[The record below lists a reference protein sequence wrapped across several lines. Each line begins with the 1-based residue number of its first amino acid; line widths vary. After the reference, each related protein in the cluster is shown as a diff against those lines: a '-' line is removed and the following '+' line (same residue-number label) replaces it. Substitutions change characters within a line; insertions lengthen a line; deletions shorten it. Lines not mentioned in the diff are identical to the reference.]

1 MAAACVWALASLG
14 SWLAPSTAAAA
25 PAWSLEWSA
34 PPDCPTERTVRETIG
49 VWLAQAP
56 LPNDARGIHIEAE
69 VQRTERGYA
78 LELTLETPSGES
90 QERLVA
96 ERCETLAGVVALKV
110 ALAAD
115 PGAWF
120 ETASNTSLEDARPWG
135 VRLSAGLSRGLQPGL
150 GPHVALTGSWQL
162 APAALELG
170 VGYALPN
177 EAQYAA
183 HPEIGAKLDLLYGS
197 ARACVLPNVGSL
209 AFPICAGADVGVMRG
224 QGFGLAETATSAQ
237 LFASLVIGPALR
249 VPLTELVHVW
259 LGLDAL
265 VPLVRPQYHVRNLD
279 RLFRPE
285 PIGARVQLGSELRF

>member
-1 MAAACVWALASLG
+1 LALASLAG
-14 SWLAPSTAAAA
+14 WLAPSAAAA
-25 PAWSLEWSA
+25 GTSWSLEWSA
-34 PPDCPTERTVRETIG
+34 PQGCPSEQTVRET
-49 VWLAQAP
+49 VEAWLAQGVEA
-56 LPNDARGIHIEAE
+56 NHARGIHVEAE
-69 VQRTERGYA
+69 VKQTARGFA
-78 LELTLETPSGES
+78 LELSLETPSGQSEE
-90 QERLVA
+90 QLVA

-120 ETASNTSLEDARPWG
+120 EAASGESARRARPWG
-135 VRLSAGLSRGLQPGL
+135 ARLSAGLSQGLQPGV
-150 GPHVALTGSWQL
+150 GPHLALTGSWQIG
-162 APAALELG
+162 PAAFELG
-170 VGYALPN
+170 AGYGLPN
-177 EAQYAA
+177 EARYAA

-224 QGFGLAETATSAQ
+224 QGFGLADTSTSAQ
-237 LFASLVIGPALR
+237 SFASLVLGPALR
-249 VPLTELVHVW
+249 WPLSELVHVW